1 MSKNLVIAID
11 GPAGSGKSTTA
22 QLVAQKLG
30 FVYIDT
36 GAMYRAITHLA
47 IRNKALGNNSKII
60 ELAANGDIDIKFE
73 NGVTNISINGEDL
86 TDKIRSLD
94 VNNNV
99 SDVSKI
105 EEVRKILVRKQREI
119 GSKATSVVMEGR
131 DIATVVFPNAD
142 VKIFL
147 TATIDE
153 RAKRR
158 AKEYAENGNE
168 IPVTEIKDNLK
179 NRDQIDSSREVSPLV
194 KAEDA
199 IVVDTSYVT
208 IEEQV
213 DIILQEVKRTAE
225 NLGIDVKINW
235 EFEKPKQTT
244 MLN

>member
-36 GAMYRAITHLA
+36 GAMYRAITYLA
-47 IRNKALGNNSKII
+47 IREDALGDNDKIV
-60 ELAANGDIDIKFE
+60 ELAASSDIELKFE
-73 NGVTNISINGEDL
+73 NGVTSISINGEDL
-86 TDKIRSLD
+86 TDKIRTLD
-94 VNNNV
+94 VNKNV

-105 EEVRKILVRKQREI
+105 EEVRKLLVKKQREL
-119 GSKATSVVMEGR
+119 GSKTTSVVMEGR

-158 AKEYAENGNE
+158 AREYAENGTE

-179 NRDQIDSSREVSPLV
+179 NRDQIDSNREVSPLI

-213 DIILQEVKRTAE
+213 NIILNEVKRTAD
-225 NLGIDVKINW
+225 NLGVDVKIN
-235 EFEKPKQTT
+235 
-244 MLN
+244 

>member
-47 IRNKALGNNSKII
+47 IRNNALGNNDKII
-60 ELAANGDIDIKFE
+60 ELAANSDIDLKFE
-73 NGVTNISINGEDL
+73 NGVTSISINGEDL
-86 TDKIRSLD
+86 TDKIRRLD
-94 VNNNV
+94 VNENV

-119 GSKATSVVMEGR
+119 GSKTTSVVMEGR

-158 AKEYAENGNE
+158 AKEYAENG
-168 IPVTEIKDNLK
+168 TEILVTDIKENLK
-179 NRDQIDSSREVSPLV
+179 TRDQIDSNREISPLV

-213 DIILQEVKRTAE
+213 NIILREVKRSAE
-225 NLGIDVKINW
+225 NFGIDVKIN
-235 EFEKPKQTT
+235 
-244 MLN
+244 

>member
-30 FVYIDT
+30 FIYIDT

-47 IRNKALGNNSKII
+47 IRNNALGNNDKII
-60 ELAANGDIDIKFE
+60 ELAANSDVDLKFE
-73 NGVTNISINGEDL
+73 NGVTSISINWEDL
-86 TDKIRSLD
+86 TDKIRTLD

-105 EEVRKILVRKQREI
+105 EEVRNILVKKQREI
-119 GSKATSVVMEGR
+119 GSKTTSVVMEGR

-158 AKEYAENGNE
+158 AKEYAENGTE
-168 IPVTEIKDNLK
+168 IPVTAIKDNLK
-179 NRDQIDSSREVSPLV
+179 SRDHIDSSREVSPLV

-199 IVVDTSYVT
+199 IIVDTSYVT

-213 DIILQEVKRTAE
+213 NLILQEVKRTAD
-225 NLGIDVKINW
+225 NLGIDVKIN
-235 EFEKPKQTT
+235 
-244 MLN
+244 

>member
-22 QLVAQKLG
+22 QLVAQRLG

-47 IRNKALGNNSKII
+47 IRNNALGNNNKII
-60 ELAANGDIDIKFE
+60 ELAVNSDVDLKFE
-73 NGVTNISINGEDL
+73 NGITGISINGEDL
-86 TDKIRSLD
+86 TDKIRTLD
-94 VNNNV
+94 VNKNV

-158 AKEYAENGNE
+158 AKEYAENGSE
-168 IPVTEIKDNLK
+168 IPVSEIKNNLK

-199 IVVDTSYVT
+199 IIVDTSYVT

-225 NLGIDVKINW
+225 NLGIDVKIN
-235 EFEKPKQTT
+235 
-244 MLN
+244 

>member
-1 MSKNLVIAID
+1 AID

-36 GAMYRAITHLA
+36 GAMYRAITYLA
-47 IRNKALGNNSKII
+47 IREDAVGNNDKIV
-60 ELAANGDIDIKFE
+60 ELAANSDIELKFE
-73 NGVTNISINGEDL
+73 NGVTSISINGEDL
-86 TDKIRSLD
+86 TDKIRTLD
-94 VNNNV
+94 VNKNV

-105 EEVRKILVRKQREI
+105 EEVRKLLVKKQREL
-119 GSKATSVVMEGR
+119 GSKTTSVVMEGR
-131 DIATVVFPNAD
+131 DIATVVFPNAN

-158 AKEYAENGNE
+158 AKEYAENGTE

-179 NRDQIDSSREVSPLV
+179 NRDQIDSNREVSPLL

-199 IVVDTSYVT
+199 IEVDTSYVT
-208 IEEQV
+208 IDEQV
-213 DIILQEVKRTAE
+213 NIILNEVKRTAD
-225 NLGIDVKINW
+225 NLGVDVKIN
-235 EFEKPKQTT
+235 
-244 MLN
+244 

>member
-47 IRNKALGNNSKII
+47 IRNNALGNNNKII
-60 ELAANGDIDIKFE
+60 ELATNSDIDVKFK
-73 NGVTNISINGEDL
+73 NGVTCISINGEDL
-86 TDKIRSLD
+86 TDKIRTLD

-105 EEVRKILVRKQREI
+105 EEVRNILVRKQREI
-119 GSKATSVVMEGR
+119 GSKTISVVMEGR

-158 AKEYAENGNE
+158 AKEYAENGTE
-168 IPVTEIKDNLK
+168 IPVTEIKDSLK

-199 IVVDTSYVT
+199 ILVDTSYVT

-213 DIILQEVKRTAE
+213 NIILQEVKISAE
-225 NLGIDVKINW
+225 NLGIDVIIK
-235 EFEKPKQTT
+235 
-244 MLN
+244 

>member
-1 MSKNLVIAID
+1 MSKNLIIAID

-36 GAMYRAITHLA
+36 GAMYRAITYLA
-47 IRNKALGNNSKII
+47 IREDALGNNDKIF
-60 ELAANGDIDIKFE
+60 ELAANSDIELKFE
-73 NGVTNISINGEDL
+73 NDVTNISINGENL
-86 TDKIRSLD
+86 TDKIRTFD
-94 VNNNV
+94 VNKNV

-105 EEVRKILVRKQREI
+105 EEVRKILVKKQREI
-119 GSKATSVVMEGR
+119 GSKTTGVVMEGR
-131 DIATVVFPNAD
+131 DIATVVFPNAN

-147 TATIDE
+147 TATINE

-158 AKEYAENGNE
+158 AKEYAENGTD
-168 IPVTEIKDNLK
+168 IPVTEIKENLK
-179 NRDQIDSSREVSPLV
+179 NRDQIDSNRKVSPLI

-213 DIILQEVKRTAE
+213 NIILNEVKRTAD
-225 NLGIDVKINW
+225 NLGVDVKIN
-235 EFEKPKQTT
+235 
-244 MLN
+244 

>member
-1 MSKNLVIAID
+1 MSKNLVVAID

-47 IRNKALGNNSKII
+47 IRNNALGNNNKII
-60 ELAANGDIDIKFE
+60 ELAANSDIELKFK

-86 TDKIRSLD
+86 TDKIRTLD
-94 VNNNV
+94 VNKNV

-158 AKEYAENGNE
+158 AKEYAENGTE
-168 IPVTEIKDNLK
+168 IPVTEIKNNLK
-179 NRDQIDSSREVSPLV
+179 IRDQIDSSRDVSPLV

-213 DIILQEVKRTAE
+213 NIILQEVKRIAE
-225 NLGIDVKINW
+225 NLDIDVKI
-235 EFEKPKQTT
+235 K
-244 MLN
+244 

>member
-1 MSKNLVIAID
+1 MSINLIIAID

-36 GAMYRAITHLA
+36 GAMYRAITYLA
-47 IRNKALGNNSKII
+47 IREDALGNNDKIF
-60 ELAANGDIDIKFE
+60 ELAANSDIELKFE
-73 NGVTNISINGEDL
+73 NDVTSISINGENL
-86 TDKIRSLD
+86 TDKIRTLD
-94 VNNNV
+94 VNKNV

-105 EEVRKILVRKQREI
+105 EEVRKILVNKQREI
-119 GSKATSVVMEGR
+119 GSKTTGVVMEGR
-131 DIATVVFPNAD
+131 DIATVVFPNAN

-147 TATIDE
+147 TATINE

-158 AKEYAENGNE
+158 AKEYAENGTD
-168 IPVTEIKDNLK
+168 IPVTEIKENLK
-179 NRDQIDSSREVSPLV
+179 NRDQIDSNRKVSPLI

-213 DIILQEVKRTAE
+213 NIILNEVKRTAD
-225 NLGIDVKINW
+225 NLGVDVKIN
-235 EFEKPKQTT
+235 
-244 MLN
+244 

>member
-47 IRNKALGNNSKII
+47 IRNNALGNNDKII
-60 ELAANGDIDIKFE
+60 ELAANSDIDLKFE
-73 NGVTNISINGEDL
+73 NGVTSISINGEDL
-86 TDKIRSLD
+86 TDKIRTLD
-94 VNNNV
+94 VNENV

-119 GSKATSVVMEGR
+119 GSKTTSVVMEGR

-158 AKEYAENGNE
+158 AKEYAENG
-168 IPVTEIKDNLK
+168 TEILVTDIKENLK
-179 NRDQIDSSREVSPLV
+179 TRDQIDSNREISPLV

-213 DIILQEVKRTAE
+213 NIILQEVKRSAE
-225 NLGIDVKINW
+225 NFGIDVKIN
-235 EFEKPKQTT
+235 
-244 MLN
+244 

>member
-1 MSKNLVIAID
+1 MSKNLIIAID

-22 QLVAQKLG
+22 QLVAQKLD

-36 GAMYRAITHLA
+36 GAMYRAITYLA
-47 IRNKALGNNSKII
+47 IRINALGNKDKII
-60 ELAANGDIDIKFE
+60 ELAANSDIELEFE
-73 NGVTNISINGEDL
+73 NGVTCISINGEDL
-86 TDKIRSLD
+86 TDKIRTVD
-94 VNNNV
+94 VNRNV
-99 SDVSKI
+99 SDISKI
-105 EEVRKILVRKQREI
+105 EDVRKILVRKQREI
-119 GSKATSVVMEGR
+119 GSNTTGVVMEGR

-158 AKEYAENGNE
+158 AKEYAENGIE
-168 IPVTEIKDNLK
+168 IPVTEIKENLK
-179 NRDQIDSSREVSPLV
+179 NRDQIDSNREVSPLV

-213 DIILQEVKRTAE
+213 NIILNEVKRTAD
-225 NLGIDVKINW
+225 NLGVDFKIN
-235 EFEKPKQTT
+235 
-244 MLN
+244 

>member
-36 GAMYRAITHLA
+36 GAMYRAITFLA
-47 IRNKALGNNSKII
+47 IRDNVLGNNDEIIKI
-60 ELAANGDIDIKFE
+60 AANSDIDLKFE
-73 NGVTNISINGEDL
+73 NGITRININGEDL
-86 TDKIRSLD
+86 TDKIRTLD

-119 GSKATSVVMEGR
+119 GSKSTSVVMEGR

-158 AKEYAENGNE
+158 AKEYAANGTE
-168 IPVTEIKDNLK
+168 VPVTEIKDNLK
-179 NRDQIDSSREVSPLV
+179 NRDQIDSNREVSPLV
-194 KAEDA
+194 KAADA

-213 DIILQEVKRTAE
+213 NIILEEVKRSAQ
-225 NLGIDVKINW
+225 NLGIDVKIN
-235 EFEKPKQTT
+235 
-244 MLN
+244 

>member
-47 IRNKALGNNSKII
+47 IRNNALGNNNKII
-60 ELAANGDIDIKFE
+60 ELAANSDIDVKFK
-73 NGVTNISINGEDL
+73 NGVTCISINGEDL
-86 TDKIRSLD
+86 TDKIRTLD

-105 EEVRKILVRKQREI
+105 EEVRNILVRKQREI
-119 GSKATSVVMEGR
+119 GSKTISVVMEGR

-158 AKEYAENGNE
+158 AKEYAENGTE
-168 IPVTEIKDNLK
+168 IPVTEIKDSLK

-199 IVVDTSYVT
+199 ILVDTSYVT

-213 DIILQEVKRTAE
+213 NIILQEVKRSAE
-225 NLGIDVKINW
+225 NLGIDVKIN
-235 EFEKPKQTT
+235 
-244 MLN
+244 

>member
-36 GAMYRAITHLA
+36 GAMYRAITYLA
-47 IRNKALGNNSKII
+47 IRKEALGNNDKIF
-60 ELAANGDIDIKFE
+60 ELAANSDIELKFK

-86 TDKIRSLD
+86 TDKTRTSD
-94 VNNNV
+94 VNKNV

-105 EEVRKILVRKQREI
+105 EEVRKILVGKQREI
-119 GSKATSVVMEGR
+119 GSKTTGVVMEGR

-168 IPVTEIKDNLK
+168 IPVTEIKENLK
-179 NRDQIDSSREVSPLV
+179 NRDQIDSNREVSPLI

-199 IVVDTSYVT
+199 IEVDTSYVT

-213 DIILQEVKRTAE
+213 NIILNEVKRAAD
-225 NLGIDVKINW
+225 NLGVDVKIN
-235 EFEKPKQTT
+235 
-244 MLN
+244 

>member
-1 MSKNLVIAID
+1 
-11 GPAGSGKSTTA
+11 
-22 QLVAQKLG
+22 
-30 FVYIDT
+30 
-36 GAMYRAITHLA
+36 MYRAITHLA
-47 IRNKALGNNSKII
+47 IRNNALGNNDKII
-60 ELAANGDIDIKFE
+60 ELATNSDIDLKFE
-73 NGVTNISINGEDL
+73 NGVTSISINGEDL
-86 TDKIRSLD
+86 TDKIRRLD
-94 VNNNV
+94 VNENV

-158 AKEYAENGNE
+158 AKEYAENG
-168 IPVTEIKDNLK
+168 TEILVTDIKENLK
-179 NRDQIDSSREVSPLV
+179 TRDQIDSNREISPLV

-213 DIILQEVKRTAE
+213 NIILQEVKRSAE
-225 NLGIDVKINW
+225 NFGIDVKIN
-235 EFEKPKQTT
+235 
-244 MLN
+244 

>member
-36 GAMYRAITHLA
+36 GAMYRAITYLA
-47 IRNKALGNNSKII
+47 IREDAVGNNNKII
-60 ELAANGDIDIKFE
+60 ELAANSDIELKFE
-73 NGVTNISINGEDL
+73 NGVTSISINGEEL
-86 TDKIRSLD
+86 TDKIRTLD
-94 VNNNV
+94 VNKNV

-105 EEVRKILVRKQREI
+105 EEVRKLLVKKQREL
-119 GSKATSVVMEGR
+119 GSKTTSVVMEGR
-131 DIATVVFPNAD
+131 DIATVVFPDAD

-158 AKEYAENGNE
+158 AKEYAENGTE

-179 NRDQIDSSREVSPLV
+179 NRDQIDSNREVSPLL

-199 IVVDTSYVT
+199 IEVDTSYVT
-208 IEEQV
+208 IDEQV
-213 DIILQEVKRTAE
+213 NIILNEVKRTAD
-225 NLGIDVKINW
+225 NLGVDVKIN
-235 EFEKPKQTT
+235 
-244 MLN
+244 

>member
-1 MSKNLVIAID
+1 MSKNLIIAID

-22 QLVAQKLG
+22 QLVAQKLD

-47 IRNKALGNNSKII
+47 IRDNALGNQAKII
-60 ELAANGDIDIKFE
+60 ELAANSDIELKFE
-73 NGVTNISINGEDL
+73 NGVTNISINGENL
-86 TDKIRSLD
+86 TDKIRTLD
-94 VNNNV
+94 VNKNV

-105 EEVRKILVRKQREI
+105 EEVRKILVKKQREI
-119 GSKATSVVMEGR
+119 GSKTTGVVMEGR

-158 AKEYAENGNE
+158 AKEYAENGTE
-168 IPVTEIKDNLK
+168 IPVLEIKENLR
-179 NRDQIDSSREVSPLV
+179 NRDQIDSNREVSPLI

-213 DIILQEVKRTAE
+213 NIILNEVKRTAD
-225 NLGIDVKINW
+225 NLGVDVKIN
-235 EFEKPKQTT
+235 
-244 MLN
+244 

>member
-47 IRNKALGNNSKII
+47 IRNNALGNNDKII
-60 ELAANGDIDIKFE
+60 ELAANSDIDLKFE
-73 NGVTNISINGEDL
+73 NGVTSISINGEDL
-86 TDKIRSLD
+86 TDKIRTLD
-94 VNNNV
+94 VNKNV

-105 EEVRKILVRKQREI
+105 EKVRKILVRKQREI
-119 GSKATSVVMEGR
+119 GSKTTSVVMEGR

-158 AKEYAENGNE
+158 AKEYAENG
-168 IPVTEIKDNLK
+168 TEILVTDIKENLK
-179 NRDQIDSSREVSPLV
+179 TRDQIDSNREISPLV

-213 DIILQEVKRTAE
+213 NIILQEVKRSAE
-225 NLGIDVKINW
+225 NFGIDVKIN
-235 EFEKPKQTT
+235 
-244 MLN
+244 

>member
-30 FVYIDT
+30 FIYIDT
-36 GAMYRAITHLA
+36 GAMYRAITYLA
-47 IRNKALGNNSKII
+47 IREDAVGNNDKIV
-60 ELAANGDIDIKFE
+60 ELAANGDIELKFE
-73 NGVTNISINGEDL
+73 NGVTSISINGEDL
-86 TDKIRSLD
+86 TDKIRTLD
-94 VNNNV
+94 VNKYV

-105 EEVRKILVRKQREI
+105 EEVRKLLVKKQREL
-119 GSKATSVVMEGR
+119 GSKTTSVVMEGR
-131 DIATVVFPNAD
+131 DIATVVFPNAN

-158 AKEYAENGNE
+158 AKEYAENGTK

-179 NRDQIDSSREVSPLV
+179 NRDQIDSNREVSPLI

-199 IVVDTSYVT
+199 IEVDTSYVT
-208 IEEQV
+208 IDEQV
-213 DIILQEVKRTAE
+213 NIILNEVKRTAE
-225 NLGIDVKINW
+225 NLGVDVKIN
-235 EFEKPKQTT
+235 
-244 MLN
+244 

>member
-30 FVYIDT
+30 IVYIDT

-47 IRNKALGNNSKII
+47 IRNNALDNNYKII
-60 ELAANGDIDIKFE
+60 ELAANSDIDLKFE

-86 TDKIRSLD
+86 TDKIRTLD

-119 GSKATSVVMEGR
+119 GSKTTSVVMEGR
-131 DIATVVFPNAD
+131 DIATVVFPDAD

-158 AKEYAENGNE
+158 AKEYAVNGTE
-168 IPVTEIKDNLK
+168 IPVTEIKNNLK
-179 NRDQIDSSREVSPLV
+179 NRDQIDSSREVSPLI

-213 DIILQEVKRTAE
+213 DIILQEVKRSAK
-225 NLGIDVKINW
+225 NLGIDVKI
-235 EFEKPKQTT
+235 K
-244 MLN
+244 

>member
-47 IRNKALGNNSKII
+47 IRNNALSNNDKII
-60 ELAANGDIDIKFE
+60 ELAANSDINLKFE
-73 NGVTNISINGEDL
+73 NGVTSISINGEDL
-86 TDKIRSLD
+86 TDKIRRLD
-94 VNNNV
+94 VNENV

-119 GSKATSVVMEGR
+119 GSKTTSVVMEGR

-158 AKEYAENGNE
+158 AKEYAENGTKV
-168 IPVTEIKDNLK
+168 PVTEIRNNLK
-179 NRDQIDSSREVSPLV
+179 NRDQIDSNREISPLV

-213 DIILQEVKRTAE
+213 NIILREVKRSAE
-225 NLGIDVKINW
+225 NFGIDVKIN
-235 EFEKPKQTT
+235 
-244 MLN
+244 

>member
-36 GAMYRAITHLA
+36 GAMYRAITYLA
-47 IRNKALGNNSKII
+47 IREDAVGNNDKIV
-60 ELAANGDIDIKFE
+60 ELAANSDIELKFE
-73 NGVTNISINGEDL
+73 NGVTSISINGEDL
-86 TDKIRSLD
+86 TDKIRTLD
-94 VNNNV
+94 VNKNV

-105 EEVRKILVRKQREI
+105 EEVRKLLVKKQREL
-119 GSKATSVVMEGR
+119 GSKTTSVVMEGR

-158 AKEYAENGNE
+158 AKEYAENGTE

-179 NRDQIDSSREVSPLV
+179 NRDQIDSNREVSPLL

-199 IVVDTSYVT
+199 IEVDTSYVT
-208 IEEQV
+208 IDEQV
-213 DIILQEVKRTAE
+213 NIILNEVKRTAD
-225 NLGIDVKINW
+225 NLGVDVKIN
-235 EFEKPKQTT
+235 
-244 MLN
+244 

>member
-47 IRNKALGNNSKII
+47 IRNNALGNNDKII
-60 ELAANGDIDIKFE
+60 EIAANSDIDLKFE
-73 NGVTNISINGEDL
+73 YGVTSININGEDL
-86 TDKIRSLD
+86 TDKIRTLD
-94 VNNNV
+94 VNENV

-119 GSKATSVVMEGR
+119 GSKTTSVVMEGR

-158 AKEYAENGNE
+158 AKEYAENG
-168 IPVTEIKDNLK
+168 TEILVTDIKENLK
-179 NRDQIDSSREVSPLV
+179 TRDQIDSNREISPLV

-213 DIILQEVKRTAE
+213 NIILQEVKRSAE
-225 NLGIDVKINW
+225 NFGIDVKIN
-235 EFEKPKQTT
+235 
-244 MLN
+244 

>member
-30 FVYIDT
+30 FIYIDT
-36 GAMYRAITHLA
+36 GAMYRAITYLA
-47 IRNKALGNNSKII
+47 IREDAVGNNDKIV
-60 ELAANGDIDIKFE
+60 ELAANSDIELKFE
-73 NGVTNISINGEDL
+73 NGVTSISINGEDL
-86 TDKIRSLD
+86 TDKIRTLD
-94 VNNNV
+94 VNKNV

-105 EEVRKILVRKQREI
+105 EEVRKLLVKKQREL

-158 AKEYAENGNE
+158 AREYAENGTE

-179 NRDQIDSSREVSPLV
+179 NRDQIDSNREVSPLI

-213 DIILQEVKRTAE
+213 NIILNEVKRTAD
-225 NLGIDVKINW
+225 NLGVDVKIN
-235 EFEKPKQTT
+235 
-244 MLN
+244 